1 MKLFDLH
8 CDTFYDIHAKK
19 LSLAKNDL
27 HIDLEKL
34 SGYEAS
40 VQTAAIWASKKK
52 GNEACWEFFL
62 EACASMEEQIA
73 LCPRAVRVTDSYSI
87 RRAIEESKNAF
98 ILAVE
103 DARMLNGYISR
114 VDIMREMGVRFMTLQ
129 WGGPTLIGGAHDT
142 DLPLTDFGR
151 AVVRRCFEV
160 GIIPDVSHASRAV
173 TAEVLEMAK
182 AAGKPVIATHSNAY
196 GVYPHTRNLTDEE
209 FRAIVSLGGLAG
221 ISMVPYHLTDY
232 DGGSPCNLQTLADHI
247 LHYISLGGENTV
259 CMGSDFDGVGQL
271 PDGIDNIS
279 SLPRLADH
287 LRASGMSETQ
297 IEKIFFRNAY
307 DFAMRNL

>member
-8 CDTFYDIHAKK
+8 CDTFYDIHAKN

-27 HIDLEKL
+27 HVDLEKL

-40 VQTAAIWASKKK
+40 VQAAAIWASQKK
-52 GNEACWEFFL
+52 GNEATWEFFL
-62 EACASMEEQIA
+62 AACATMDEQIA
-73 LCPRAVRVTDSYSI
+73 LCPRAVRVTDADSI
-87 RRAIEESKNAF
+87 RRAVEEGKNAF

-103 DARMLNGYISR
+103 DARMLNGYLSR
-114 VDIMREMGVRFMTLQ
+114 VDIMHKMGVRFMTLQ
-129 WGGPTLIGGAHDT
+129 WGGPTIIGGAHDT

-182 AAGKPVIATHSNAY
+182 AAGKTVVATHSNSF
-196 GVYPHTRNLTDEE
+196 GVFNHTRNLTDEE
-209 FRAIVSLGGLAG
+209 FKGIVALGGLAG
-221 ISMVPYHLTDY
+221 ISMVPYHLTDH
-232 DGGSPCNLQTLADHI
+232 DNGAPCNLQTLADHI

-259 CMGSDFDGVGQL
+259 CMGGDFDGVGVL
-271 PDGIDNIS
+271 PEGIENIS
-279 SLPRLADH
+279 SQPRLADY
-287 LRASGMSETQ
+287 LRAGGMSEEQ

>member
-8 CDTFYDIHAKK
+8 CDTFYDIYAKK
-19 LSLAKNDL
+19 IPLAQNDL

-40 VQTAAIWASKKK
+40 VQTSAIWASKKK
-52 GNEACWEFFL
+52 GNEECWEFFL
-62 EACASMEEQIA
+62 NACTAMDAEIA
-73 LCPRAVRVTDSYSI
+73 KNPRAVRVTDAASI
-87 RRAIEESKNAF
+87 RRAVEEGKNAF

-114 VDIMREMGVRFMTLQ
+114 VDTMREMGVRFMTLQ
-129 WGGPTLIGGAHDT
+129 WGGPTIIGGAHDT

-182 AAGKPVIATHSNAY
+182 AAGKPVVATHSNSF
-196 GVYPHTRNLTDEE
+196 GVFAHTRNLTDDE
-209 FRAIVSLGGLAG
+209 FRTIISLGGLAG

-232 DGGSPCNLQTLADHI
+232 DNGAPCDLQTLADHI

-259 CMGSDFDGVGQL
+259 CMGSDFDGVGVL
-271 PDGIDNIS
+271 PDGIENIS

-287 LRASGMSETQ
+287 LRRGGMSEEQ

>member
-1 MKLFDLH
+1 MKFFDLH
-8 CDTFYDIHAKK
+8 CDTFYDIHN
-19 LSLAKNDL
+19 KNIPLDKNNL

-34 SGYEAS
+34 SGYETS
-40 VQTAAIWASKKK
+40 VQTSAIWASKKV
-52 GNEACWEFFL
+52 GCETAWEFFL
-62 EACASMEEQIA
+62 NAVVTMDAEIA
-73 LCPRAVRVTDSYSI
+73 KYPRAVRVSDAESI
-87 RRAIEESKNAF
+87 RRAVEEGKNAF
-98 ILAVE
+98 LLAVE

-129 WGGPTLIGGAHDT
+129 WGGPTIIGGAHDT

-182 AAGKPVIATHSNAY
+182 AAGKPVVATHSNSF
-196 GVYPHTRNLTDEE
+196 GVFPHTRNLTDEE
-209 FRAIVSLGGLAG
+209 FRSIVSLGGLAG

-232 DGGSPCNLQTLADHI
+232 DNGAPCDLSTLAEHI

-259 CMGSDFDGVGQL
+259 CMGGDFDGVSVL
-271 PDGIDNIS
+271 PAGIENIS

-287 LRASGMSETQ
+287 LREGGMSEEQ
-297 IEKIFFRNAY
+297 LEKIFFRNAY